1 MIEQHELKR
10 RLRRL
15 QRALSVVPCINYG
28 GCGVMAAITGG
39 TLRKLGVEAE
49 VVTIGNCL
57 YEDFGGRA
65 AAHIRSNVYD
75 NTDPHEWDDNGLD
88 RGHLAVRFKLGGRV
102 HTWDSDA
109 MYRTGR
115 YFGENKYPSAG
126 KFGEGLTI
134 EEAKAI
140 TKTGAGWNSTFNR
153 RHIPMLRH
161 LVKHHLELG
170 LQ

>member
-1 MIEQHELKR
+1 MIEQRELKR

-28 GCGVMAAITGG
+28 GCGVMAAITGEA
-39 TLRKLGVEAE
+39 LRKLGVEVE
-49 VVTIGNCL
+49 VVTIGNRWDWSERGL
-57 YEDFGGRA
+57 PAAEVRQNVHNNED
-65 AAHIRSNVYD
+65 
-75 NTDPHEWDDNGLD
+75 PEEWDDNGLD
-88 RGHLAVRFKLGGRV
+88 RGHLAVRFKTGGRV
-102 HTWDSDA
+102 HTWDSEV

-115 YFGENKYPSAG
+115 YFGDDKYPSAG

-140 TKTGAGWNSTFNR
+140 TRTGKGWNSTFER
-153 RHIPMLRH
+153 KHIPLMRH

>member
-1 MIEQHELKR
+1 MIEQGELKR

-15 QRALSVVPCINYG
+15 QRALSGIPSINYG
-28 GCGVMAAITGG
+28 GCGVMAAITGEA
-39 TLRKLGVEAE
+39 LRKLGVEVE
-49 VVTIGNCL
+49 VVTIGSTWRGD
-57 YEDFGGRA
+57 EGGQPA
-65 AAHIRSNVYD
+65 ARVRQNVYNNED
-75 NTDPHEWDDNGLD
+75 TEEWDANGLD
-88 RGHLAVRFKLGGRV
+88 RGHLAVRFKAGGRV
-102 HTWDSDA
+102 HTWDSEV

-115 YFGENKYPSAG
+115 YFGYAKYTSAG

-140 TKTGAGWNSTFNR
+140 TKTGKGWNSKFR
-153 RHIPMLRH
+153 RKHIPMMRH